1 MSNLGRRKK
10 HGKKQS
16 KKRQIF
22 RGGVKKINTAIS
34 SFEAVLE
41 MIRTPGAILKCIAH
55 GSKSGYIFRLDIPH
69 DPNLAQ
75 FMALNDEKTALT
87 KPVYTLVVKFA
98 ILSQTG
104 NDRLQEMN
112 VGGKLYEKETET
124 FQDFFNEAFNQQN
137 IYTST
142 LSPSGN
148 PVTMSVV
155 DFSHFNSTKGIELI
169 NVLKLLVRDPISIQ
183 ILDYIEGSLNNNAN
197 LSLGMIFME
206 MANYGF
212 IELADVD
219 NSEARSQDIN
229 YALAQIFTLFTKLKL
244 FNYDC
249 HTRNI
254 LAKPDRPNP
263 DTNQTEELSK
273 LLDFGR
279 VVNVSETT
287 LSGIPQ
293 RYIAKI
299 IDLYNKVSRSN
310 YEIDRIKVAGY
321 KTTDLF
327 IVESDRGTNA
337 PEVIDTMEDIL
348 KFMANLDYA
357 INCALFNFEN
367 WDQPQM
373 TGMLKHLYGTSFN
386 VTWGGKKSTIDA
398 FNVLMNSTNLKK
410 IQELLYNYDIT
421 KPDSLYFLEESEI
434 NDLLE
439 LLTYQEKLTFLEN
452 MAWIPGTNPPGWTR
466 IKDTVVKYK
475 QIADF
480 IRKIN
485 TDPQQR
491 RNLVSPKAIHGMIV
505 SGEIYSL
512 EPSTDY
518 DKSGVVLIPPPG
530 ELEVVRASI
539 YDPHRTYRP
548 VYNDDSDHDTMDDDT
563 MDHDMIVERG
573 GRVKKS
579 RNYRK
584 SKKSKKSKKSRKSKK
599 SKKSKKSRK

>member
-1 MSNLGRRKK
+1 
-10 HGKKQS
+10 
-16 KKRQIF
+16 
-22 RGGVKKINTAIS
+22 
-34 SFEAVLE
+34 
-41 MIRTPGAILKCIAH
+41 MIHTPGAILKCIAY
-55 GSKSGYIFRLDIPH
+55 GSTSGYIFRLDIPH
-69 DPNLAQ
+69 NKDLAQ
-75 FMALNDEKTALT
+75 FMALNDNKSVFT

-124 FQDFFNEAFNQQN
+124 FQSFYDEAFNQQY

-169 NVLKLLVRDPISIQ
+169 NVLKVLVRDSVSIQ

-197 LSLGMIFME
+197 LTLGMIFME

-249 HTRNI
+249 HEGNI

-279 VVNVSETT
+279 VVSVSETT
-287 LSGIPQ
+287 LRGIPQ
-293 RYIAKI
+293 TYIDKI
-299 IDLYNKVSRSN
+299 IYLYNKVSRSSD
-310 YEIDRIKVAGY
+310 YETDRLRVTRY
-321 KTTDLF
+321 KTTDLI
-327 IVESDRGTNA
+327 IVESGRGTNA
-337 PEVIDTMEDIL
+337 PEVINTMEDIL

-373 TGMLKHLYGTSFN
+373 TGMLKHLYGRSFN
-386 VTWGGKKSTIDA
+386 VKWGGKKSTIEA
-398 FNVLMNSTNLKK
+398 FNVLKNSTNLKI
-410 IQELLYNYDIT
+410 IQELLDNYVIT
-421 KPDSLYFLEESEI
+421 RHDSLYFLEKSEI
-434 NDLLE
+434 NDLSK
-439 LLTYQEKLTFLEN
+439 LLTHQEKLTFLEN
-452 MAWIPGTNPPGWTR
+452 MAWIPGENPPNWIQQSYTIDR
-466 IKDTVVKYK
+466 YR

-480 IRKIN
+480 IEKIN
-485 TDPQQR
+485 TDPGLI
-491 RNLVSPKAIHGMIV
+491 RNLVSRDAIQNMIERN
-505 SGEIYSL
+505 EIYSL
-512 EPSTDY
+512 NPNTKY
-518 DKSGVVLIPPPG
+518 DRSGVVLTPPPLQLQVMG
-530 ELEVVRASI
+530 GPGGQVFGPLI
-539 YDPHRTYRP
+539 YDPHRTYMP
-548 VYNDDSDHDTMDDDT
+548 VYNDDDDSDQENNNKSDDE
-563 MDHDMIVERG
+563 MMVEKG

-579 RNYRK
+579 RTYRNSKK
-584 SKKSKKSKKSRKSKK
+584 SRKSKKSKKSRKSKK
-599 SKKSKKSRK
+599 CKKSRKCKK